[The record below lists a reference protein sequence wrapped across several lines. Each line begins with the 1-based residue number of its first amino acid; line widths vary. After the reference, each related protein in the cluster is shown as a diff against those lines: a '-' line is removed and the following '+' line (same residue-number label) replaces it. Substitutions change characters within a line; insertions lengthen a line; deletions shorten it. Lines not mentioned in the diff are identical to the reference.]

1 MKLKLYGER
10 NEDRGTFTYSTTK
23 KENQIIREAT
33 DIIAAWMRKVATE
46 NGCSPVNG
54 WYELDRLD
62 GLFAGMDSGSTDLDK
77 ALGKVQG
84 LSLDICEKLLNKN
97 NIACSDEVIEQCL
110 DEVVKEK
117 LMSRFRIG
125 AWTAVLL

>member
-10 NEDRGTFTYSTTK
+10 NGDRGTFTYSITK
-23 KENQIIREAT
+23 EENQIIREAT
-33 DIIAAWMRKVATE
+33 EIIAAWMRKVATE
-46 NGCSPVNG
+46 NGCGAVND

-62 GLFAGMDSGSTDLDK
+62 GLFTGTDSGNTDLDK
-77 ALGKVQG
+77 ALDKVQG
-84 LSLDICEKLLNKN
+84 LSWDICEKLLNKN
-97 NIACSDEVIEQCL
+97 SIECSEEVIEQCL
-110 DEVVKEK
+110 DEAIKEK